1 LPPVEIVPDPV
12 PEVYRRKAP
21 VACNSK
27 LEAAFTATVSV
38 PVIVTAVEVNF
49 PCVAEAASKNV
60 EVSSCTVNDPEP
72 VAVPLPVYTVTA
84 PPVVLPAPPLMT
96 TAPPTLAPL
105 VPAER
110 VTPPAV
116 PLDVPTSKDTL
127 PAEPA
132 GELPVLREMTPEA
145 PVPDP
150 TDPLAKVT
158 APVEP
163 PAAVPELNT
172 SAPLTAVEPALADR
186 TNTPPVAAALPDA
199 PLVTVT

>member
-1 LPPVEIVPDPV
+1 MPPVEIVPDPV
-12 PEVYRRKAP
+12 PEVRRLKVPVAP
-21 VACNSK
+21 VACKSK
-27 LEAAFTATVSV
+27 LEAAFTATVFV

-49 PCVAEAASKNV
+49 PCAAEAASKNV

-72 VAVPLPVYTVTA
+72 VPVRTVTS
-84 PPVVLPAPPLMT
+84 PPLVPPPPLMT
-96 TAPPTLAPL
+96 TAPPTPATL